1 MSEID
6 PSTEETL
13 SPVPN
18 SVEVWDLGV
27 RLFHW
32 ALVALVITA
41 VVTVKIGG
49 NAMPYHSYCGYA
61 ILTLVLFRILWGFAG
76 GTNARFTS
84 FVTGPGQVMAYLKT
98 LFKRDHGSVEGGSHA
113 HHPGTYGHNP
123 MGALSVLA
131 MLAALLFQAVSGLF
145 VNDDILFE
153 GPLYAWVGKDLS
165 DKITGWHKFNEKI
178 IILLVVTHI
187 AAILFYFFYKKDNLI
202 SPLISGVR
210 KVTGKVPAMR
220 AGSPVMAAV
229 LLGISA
235 LAVYLLV
242 NAIKL
247 FGK

>member
-13 SPVPN
+13 SPVPKR
-18 SVEVWDLGV
+18 VEVWDLGV

-32 ALVALVITA
+32 ALVALLIAA
-41 VVTVKIGG
+41 VATVKIGG
-49 NAMPYHSYCGYA
+49 NAIPYHSYCGYG
-61 ILTLVLFRILWGFAG
+61 ILTLILFRILWGFAG

-84 FVTGPGQVMAYLKT
+84 FVTGPGKVIAYLKT
-98 LFKRDHGSVEGGSHA
+98 LFKRDHGTTQGS
-113 HHPGTYGHNP
+113 TYGHNP

-165 DKITGWHKFNEKI
+165 DKITGWHKFNEN
-178 IILLVVTHI
+178 IILLLVLTHI

-210 KVTGKVPAMR
+210 KVTGTVPAMR
-220 AGSPVMAAV
+220 AGSPVVAAV
-229 LLGISA
+229 LLGVSA

>member
-1 MSEID
+1 MADSQPTGEA
-6 PSTEETL
+6 THE
-13 SPVPN
+13 VQ
-18 SVEVWDLGV
+18 VWDIGV

-32 ALVALVITA
+32 GLVTLVIAA

-49 NAMPYHSYCGYA
+49 NAIPYHSYCGYG

-76 GTNARFTS
+76 GTNARF
-84 FVTGPGQVMAYLKT
+84 FAFITGPGTVIAYLKT
-98 LFKRDHGSVEGGSHA
+98 MFKRDHHAAEGGTH
-113 HHPGTYGHNP
+113 GHNP

-178 IILLVVTHI
+178 IILLVVTHL
-187 AAILFYFFYKKDNLI
+187 AAIFFYLFYKKDNLI
-202 SPLISGVR
+202 SPMVTGV
-210 KVTGKVPAMR
+210 KQVTGKVPAIR
-220 AGSPVMAAV
+220 PGSAVLAAV
-229 LLGISA
+229 LLAVSA
-235 LAVYLLV
+235 VAVYVLV
-242 NAIKL
+242 NAVTL

>member
-1 MSEID
+1 MADSHHSGATGQD
-6 PSTEETL
+6 
-13 SPVPN
+13 VQ
-18 SVEVWDLGV
+18 VWDIGV

-32 ALVALVITA
+32 GLVTLVIAA

-49 NAMPYHSYCGYA
+49 NAIPYHSYCGYG

-76 GTNARFTS
+76 GTNARFFS
-84 FVTGPGQVMAYLKT
+84 FITGPGKVIAYFKT
-98 LFKRDHGSVEGGSHA
+98 MFKRDHHVGEGSTH
-113 HHPGTYGHNP
+113 GHNP

-178 IILLVVTHI
+178 IILLVVTHL
-187 AAILFYFFYKKDNLI
+187 AAIFFYLFYKKDNLI
-202 SPLISGVR
+202 SPMVTGVK
-210 KVTGKVPAMR
+210 KVTGNVPALR
-220 AGSPVMAAV
+220 PGSAALAAV
-229 LLGISA
+229 LLGVSA
-235 LAVYLLV
+235 AAVTVLV
-242 NAIKL
+242 NAVKL

>member
-1 MSEID
+1 MADSQ
-6 PSTEETL
+6 PTGETTHE
-13 SPVPN
+13 VQ
-18 SVEVWDLGV
+18 VWDIGV

-32 ALVALVITA
+32 GLVTLVIAA

-49 NAMPYHSYCGYA
+49 NAIPYHSYCGYG

-76 GTNARFTS
+76 GTNARFFS
-84 FVTGPGQVMAYLKT
+84 FITGPGTVIVYLKT
-98 LFKRDHGSVEGGSHA
+98 MFKRDHHGGNGSTH
-113 HHPGTYGHNP
+113 GHNP

-178 IILLVVTHI
+178 IILLVVTHL
-187 AAILFYFFYKKDNLI
+187 AAIFFYLFYKRDNLI
-202 SPLISGVR
+202 SPMVTGVK
-210 KVTGKVPAMR
+210 KVTGKVTAIRP
-220 AGSPVMAAV
+220 GSAALAAV
-229 LLGISA
+229 LLAVSA
-235 LAVYLLV
+235 AAVYLLV
-242 NAIKL
+242 NSIKL